1 MVPLWSLPGHFLIR
15 YRALYIY
22 HSPDCQ
28 NECNFVLF
36 EHPAWFNICLKERLL
51 KKWKDTKYILAIST
65 GPIGESEFKNLLGSS
80 LDKVESHRLQDQAV
94 MDRYYNKIQFQSNE
108 AAKEFYTFRTVD
120 PIKGISVV
128 PDTNTLQHNVHI
140 SEAEA
145 REKIA
150 SGELIKGTLRIA
162 KAGLLS
168 KFDV

>member
-1 MVPLWSLPGHFLIR
+1 MVPLWSPPGHFLIR

-28 NECNFVLF
+28 NECNFAFF
-36 EHPAWFNICLKERLL
+36 ENPVWFNICLKERLL

-65 GPIGESEFKNLLGSS
+65 GPIDESKFKNLLGSS
-80 LDKVESHRLQDQAV
+80 LDKVESYRLQDQAV

-150 SGELIKGTLRIA
+150 SGGLVKGTLRIA

-168 KFDV
+168 KFAV